1 MASDACIH
9 QTSQAL
15 LQRLAAASGAGLGE
29 LAPLERALLSRLRT
43 APARTDLAQEGEAAS
58 GLRVVLAG
66 WASRYKQLANGKRQ
80 LLGFL
85 LPGEIC
91 DPYMHWL
98 ARMDHS
104 IGTLTEIVYADL
116 RREEAERLI
125 ADHPVIARALWV
137 QTLMDIGAQR
147 EWTVSLG
154 QRVAFQRLAHLFFDV
169 HWRLRGAGLT
179 SGNRC
184 DFLATQTDIGEAAGL
199 SPVHVN
205 RTLQDLRAT
214 GLITL
219 SHRRL
224 DIRSLPELRAAAMLH
239 PSYPARME
247 PHLSVPV

>member
-1 MASDACIH
+1 MASDSRLH
-9 QTSQAL
+9 QTVEAL
-15 LQRLAAASGAGLGE
+15 LQRLSAASGVALE
-29 LAPLERALLSRLRT
+29 DLAPLEALLRTRLRA
-43 APARTDLAQEGEAAS
+43 APARTDLGEEGEPAS
-58 GLRVVLAG
+58 GLRVILSG
-66 WASRYKQLANGKRQ
+66 WASRYKLLGNGKRQ

-85 LPGEIC
+85 LPGDIC
-91 DPYMHWL
+91 DAYMHWL

-104 IGTLTEIVYADL
+104 IGTLTDVIYADL
-116 RREEAERLI
+116 RRDEAERLI
-125 ADHPVIARALWV
+125 ADHPAIARALWV

-169 HWRLRGAGLT
+169 HLRLRGVGLT
-179 SGNRC
+179 NGNRC
-184 DFLATQTDIGEAAGL
+184 DFPATQVDIGDAAGL

-205 RTLQDLRAT
+205 RTLQDLRAA

-239 PSYPARME
+239 PSYPACMA
-247 PHLSVPV
+247 PHLALTI